1 MVESQLPPGFRQP
14 LAYTGEGKGG
24 PSPYEEDV
32 VSSRQHF
39 LSYLILISPIPP
51 QLPLKIQR
59 IFGYT
64 YYIYVNMT
72 IPHQPKQVKSMWYY
86 VFWSAAT
93 VSVVLGQIYV
103 ASGYKELASALT
115 KTLWSIN

>member
-1 MVESQLPPGFRQP
+1 MVHDNTSPSNTKRAE
-14 LAYTGEGKGG
+14 GERSLIY
-24 PSPYEEDV
+24 PSP
-32 VSSRQHF
+32 S
-39 LSYLILISPIPP
+39 LL
-51 QLPLKIQR
+51 
-59 IFGYT
+59 
-64 YYIYVNMT
+64 YYMT

>member
-1 MVESQLPPGFRQP
+1 MYTGREKGGLPPPRGNPLSFRHQFP
-14 LAYTGEGKGG
+14 LLNTYI
-24 PSPYEEDV
+24 PNSP
-32 VSSRQHF
+32 
-39 LSYLILISPIPP
+39 PT
-51 QLPLKIQR
+51 IQR

-86 VFWSAAT
+86 VFWSVAT
-93 VSVVLGQIYV
+93 ISVVLGQIYV

-115 KTLWSIN
+115 KTLWSIT